1 MNAPYH
7 FDCGHIDVS
16 APLRP
21 PERKSLPPFEAL
33 RAFDAVG
40 RLGGIRKAAAWLSRD
55 HAVVS
60 RHLRSIESWLGV
72 QLVARTPGGIV
83 LTEQG
88 RIYHASISQALEDI
102 AHATLD
108 VLNSGQHN
116 SLSIWCTPGFALHW
130 LSQHFAAFEARNAG
144 IDFELRPTDASP
156 DFAGH
161 EADLDIRFNATYED
175 EVKPSAWQQQ
185 GTIAHVP
192 IIAVASTRYLEARDA
207 IVDPADLLSHEL
219 LHESGTNNW
228 VQWLRSYGVPC
239 EERLGGPRLWQGHLA
254 VDAARHG
261 RGIALANTLIIRDDL
276 QSGALI
282 DIGAGKDSF
291 PVRMGHYVLIA
302 RRDRWDDRLVRTF
315 RRWLR
320 ETIAKELPEFAPKR
334 G

>member
-1 MNAPYH
+1 MNASYH
-7 FDCGHIDVS
+7 FDCGHLDVS
-16 APLRP
+16 APPRP

-33 RAFDAVG
+33 RAFDAVA

-60 RHLRSIESWLGV
+60 RHLRAIESWLGV

-108 VLNSGQHN
+108 ALNSGQHN

-144 IDFELRPTDASP
+144 VDFELRPTDASP
-156 DFAGH
+156 DFARH

-175 EVKPSAWQQQ
+175 EVKPSAGQQQ

-207 IVDPADLLSHEL
+207 TVDPADLLSHEL

-239 EERLGGPRLWQGHLA
+239 EERIGGPRLWQGHLT

-261 RGIALANTLIIRDDL
+261 RGIALANSLIIRDDL

-302 RRDRWDDRLVRTF
+302 RCDRWDDRLVRTF

-320 ETIAKELPEFAPKR
+320 ETIAKELPEFTARR